1 MPFMKGLQ
9 NRSQF
14 VAQIVKISQH
24 ANEIT
29 SLNDR
34 EVRHITFEKKKKKNR
49 NRSYVSVDYAVFTN
63 RI

>member
-1 MPFMKGLQ
+1 MKGLQ

-24 ANEIT
+24 ASEIT

-34 EVRHITFEKKKKKNR
+34 EVRHTTFEEKKIKNWK
-49 NRSYVSVDYAVFTN
+49 
-63 RI
+63 

>member
-1 MPFMKGLQ
+1 MKDLQ

-24 ANEIT
+24 ASEIT

-34 EVRHITFEKKKKKNR
+34 EVRHITKKIIFWENR
-49 NRSYVSVDYAVFTN
+49 K
-63 RI
+63 